1 MSETRY
7 THDEWE
13 SEQSTATVTVDG
25 HDLSVAFFD
34 SAGGSPSESR
44 TESGEPA
51 GEGEVDTANEGPPIV
66 FLHGIPTWSYLWR
79 DVAPAVAEATDR
91 RVIVPDMLGYGN
103 SAMHD
108 GFDRSVRAQ
117 ELMLRDLLGEL
128 EIDDVA
134 LVAHDIGGGAAV
146 RYAAHRPDE
155 VTDLV
160 MANAVCYDSW
170 PVEFISNLGLPDTT
184 EQDPDE
190 FQAMLQGAF
199 EQGLYGDDVDETFVE
214 GIAAPWTSETGQT
227 SLCRNAVAT
236 NTNHT
241 TEIDYGEI
249 EADLL
254 CLWGADDVMQ
264 PLAYGRRL
272 AEDVGGDVVE
282 LDAYHWVVEDRPER
296 FAEEVSQFVSK

>member
-7 THDEWE
+7 THEEWS
-13 SEQSTATVTVDG
+13 SEQSEASVTVDG

-34 SAGGSPSESR
+34 SAD
-44 TESGEPA
+44 
-51 GEGEVDTANEGPPIV
+51 EGEADTANDDPPVV

-91 RVIVPDMLGYGN
+91 RVVVPDMLGYGN

-117 ELMLRDLLGEL
+117 EVMLRDLLDEL
-128 EIDDVA
+128 EIDEFA
-134 LVAHDIGGGAAV
+134 LVAHDIGGGVAV
-146 RYAAHRPDE
+146 RYAAHRPGE

-170 PVEFISNLGLPDTT
+170 PVEFISNLGLPDTA
-184 EQDPDE
+184 EQDPEE
-190 FQAMLQGAF
+190 FQAMLDGAF
-199 EQGLYGDDVDETFVE
+199 RQGLYDDDVDETFVE
-214 GIAAPWTSETGQT
+214 GIAAPWTTETGQV
-227 SLCRNAVAT
+227 SLSRNAVAT

-249 EADLL
+249 AADLL
-254 CLWGADDVMQ
+254 CLWGGQDVMQ
-264 PLAYGRRL
+264 PLAYGERL
-272 AEDVGGDVVE
+272 AEEVGGDVIE

-296 FAEEVSQFVSK
+296 FAEEVSQFIAK

>member
-13 SEQSTATVTVDG
+13 SEQSTASVTVDG
-25 HDLSVAFFD
+25 HDLSVAYWD
-34 SAGGSPSESR
+34 SADGGE
-44 TESGEPA
+44 A
-51 GEGEVDTANEGPPIV
+51 DTANEDPPV
-66 FLHGIPTWSYLWR
+66 LFLHGIPTWSYLWR
-79 DVAPAVAEATDR
+79 DVAPAVAEETDR
-91 RVIVPDMLGYGN
+91 RVIVPDQLGYGN
-103 SAMHD
+103 SSMHD

-117 ELMLRDLLGEL
+117 ELMVRDLLDGL
-128 EIDDVA
+128 GIDEFA

-170 PVEFISNLGLPDTT
+170 PVEFISDLGLPDTV
-184 EQDPDE
+184 EQDPEE
-190 FQAMLQGAF
+190 FQSMLEGAF
-199 EQGLYGDDVDETFVE
+199 RQGLYGDDADETFIE
-214 GIAAPWTSETGQT
+214 GIAAPWTTETGQR

-249 EADLL
+249 SADLL

-264 PLAYGRRL
+264 PLEYGERL
-272 AEDVGGDVVE
+272 AAEVGGEVIE

-296 FAEEVSQFVSK
+296 FAEEVTEFVTA

>member
-7 THDEWE
+7 THEEWS
-13 SEQSTATVTVDG
+13 SEQSEASVTVDG

-34 SAGGSPSESR
+34 SAD
-44 TESGEPA
+44 
-51 GEGEVDTANEGPPIV
+51 EGEADTANDDPPVV

-91 RVIVPDMLGYGN
+91 RVVVPDMLGYGN

-117 ELMLRDLLGEL
+117 EVMLRDLLDEL
-128 EIDDVA
+128 EIDEFA

-146 RYAAHRPDE
+146 RYAAHRPGE

-170 PVEFISNLGLPDTT
+170 PVEFISNLGLPDTA
-184 EQDPDE
+184 EQDPEE
-190 FQAMLQGAF
+190 FQAMLDGAF
-199 EQGLYGDDVDETFVE
+199 RQGLYDDDVDETFVE
-214 GIAAPWTSETGQT
+214 GIAAPWTTETGQV
-227 SLCRNAVAT
+227 SLSRNAVAT

-249 EADLL
+249 AADLL
-254 CLWGADDVMQ
+254 CLWGGQDVMQ
-264 PLAYGRRL
+264 PLAYGERL
-272 AEDVGGDVVE
+272 AEEVGGDVIE

-296 FAEEVSQFVSK
+296 FAEEVSQFIAK

>member
-7 THDEWE
+7 THEEWS
-13 SEQSTATVTVDG
+13 SEQSEASVTVDG

-34 SAGGSPSESR
+34 SAD
-44 TESGEPA
+44 
-51 GEGEVDTANEGPPIV
+51 EGEADTANDDPPVV

-91 RVIVPDMLGYGN
+91 RVVVPDMLGYGN

-108 GFDRSVRAQ
+108 GFDRSVRVQ
-117 ELMLRDLLGEL
+117 EVMLRDLLDEL
-128 EIDDVA
+128 EIDEFA
-134 LVAHDIGGGAAV
+134 LVAHDIGGGVAV
-146 RYAAHRPDE
+146 RYAAHRPGE

-170 PVEFISNLGLPDTT
+170 PVEFISNLGLPDTA
-184 EQDPDE
+184 EQDPEE
-190 FQAMLQGAF
+190 FQAMLDGAF
-199 EQGLYGDDVDETFVE
+199 RQGLYDDDVDETFVE
-214 GIAAPWTSETGQT
+214 GIAAPWTTEPGQV
-227 SLCRNAVAT
+227 SLSRNAVAT

-249 EADLL
+249 AADLL
-254 CLWGADDVMQ
+254 CLWGGQDVMQ
-264 PLAYGRRL
+264 PLAYGERL
-272 AEDVGGDVVE
+272 AEEVGGDVIE

-296 FAEEVSQFVSK
+296 FAEEVSQFIAK